1 MPAPSTFGKAWESH
15 QETDDPLFNCLRPIS
30 AQGLPPALMNPIFG
44 EFLDLVDAVQL
55 DSITCDSVLELI
67 RTMSNSYRGTST
79 TGEAKGKEAER
90 ARILRKI
97 LLKLMS
103 ELMINPPST
112 LEPASVSLA
121 SGAATDGSFALHDS
135 QGRKV
140 SQILIIEV
148 KVGDLLLDMLVPIVS
163 NFLMV
168 QEDFG
173 QGGGSNPMM
182 QLLAYYGRLVCELH
196 ESAACQQSC
205 FPSLGLEVY
214 G

>member
-1 MPAPSTFGKAWESH
+1 MPAPSTFGKAWESY

-67 RTMSNSYRGTST
+67 LTMSNSYRGTST
-79 TGEAKGKEAER
+79 TGEAKGREAER

-103 ELMINPPST
+103 DLMINPPST

-121 SGAATDGSFALHDS
+121 SGSATDGSFALHDS
-135 QGRKV
+135 QNRKV
-140 SQILIIEV
+140 TQILIIEV
-148 KVGDLLLDMLVPIVS
+148 KVGD
-163 NFLMV
+163 FLFECQYPNASKFVMV